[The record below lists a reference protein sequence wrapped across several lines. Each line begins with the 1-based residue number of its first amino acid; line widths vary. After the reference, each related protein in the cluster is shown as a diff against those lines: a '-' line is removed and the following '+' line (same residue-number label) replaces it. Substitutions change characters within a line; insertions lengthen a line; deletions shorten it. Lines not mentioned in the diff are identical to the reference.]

1 MNVKLRFKL
10 LISLMV
16 VFILSVSWSQGNI
29 VQAAPASV
37 SRIIVTVDREELSF
51 DVPPAI
57 IEGRTMVPLRAIFEA
72 LEAQVEWNGTTKT
85 VTGARGNTNIK
96 LVVGSKLAAINGKE
110 VQLDVPAT
118 IISSRTLVPVRFI
131 SESLGAK
138 VSWDAKLR
146 KVTILTQDVIDIP
159 DNNFEK
165 IIRKNIKKYSGDI
178 FSSDLKQI
186 EALEARKADITDL
199 EGIQYMKNVRAIYME
214 ENNISD
220 ISLLS
225 GLNKLEVISL
235 SENRISDISP
245 LAGLANLRIVY
256 LHTNLIRDLTPLKS
270 LTNLKELYLGGN
282 YIKEIGALS
291 SLIKLESLY
300 IGDNQILDMS
310 VLKNLSNLKQLDIFA
325 NSTLDITPLKSL
337 KRLEEVYVDHYN
349 EESALDDKLYN
360 KYNDMMSKT
369 KDIVAKVI
377 KPGMSDLEKELAL
390 HDYLVFN
397 TVYDYENYM
406 SDTVSDEAHQPYGVL
421 VNKVAVCDGFA
432 RTMQI
437 LLDMVGIESEFVHG
451 SSEGDRGWNGHAWNI
466 VKIDGKY
473 YHLDVTYNNID
484 KDNAEIENDSIT
496 HTYFN
501 ISDRQMSVDHKWDK
515 NAYPSCDIDSDF
527 YSRISELRKDR
538 IIDGDT
544 AYYLDRTGSIVK
556 INLVDFTTSKLSTKK
571 AKKIV
576 LSDGYIYY
584 IVSDKS
590 ENGIYKLRT
599 DRTGETKVYEGDAN
613 LIAENDGNIYY
624 IDEDGIIN
632 SLNKSGTGTQE
643 LNNNSVASAMYFT
656 EDYIIYKAYKWN
668 RGGQLYRITKDTLET
683 DKIVSDTPVGFSF
696 SSDSGFLTYYY
707 AHLERVID
715 DWIYYV
721 NESKGNSLY
730 KVKVDGTSRTS
741 LNSSDSTIIDII
753 GEWVYYHNNSD
764 NSKVYRV
771 KTDGSEDSKVQE

>member
-1 MNVKLRFKL
+1 MSVKLKFKL
-10 LISLMV
+10 LISLTV
-16 VFILSVSWSQGNI
+16 FFILSVSWSQGNL
-29 VQAAPASV
+29 VQAAPASAN
-37 SRIIVTVDREELSF
+37 RIIVTVDWEELSF

-57 IEGRTMVPLRAIFEA
+57 IDGRTMVPLRAIFEA

-96 LVVGSKLAAINGKE
+96 LVVGSKLAAVNEKE
-110 VQLDVPAT
+110 VQLDVPA
-118 IISSRTLVPVRFI
+118 IITSGRTLVPVRFI
-131 SESLGAK
+131 SESLGAN

-146 KVTILTQDVIDIP
+146 KVTILTRDIIDIP
-159 DNNFEK
+159 DNNFEN

-186 EALEARKADITDL
+186 EVLEARKADITDL

-225 GLNKLEVISL
+225 GLNKLEIISF
-235 SENRISDISP
+235 SENKISDIGP
-245 LAGLANLRIVY
+245 LAGLTNIRIVY
-256 LHTNLIRDLTPLKS
+256 LHTNLIRDLTS
-270 LTNLKELYLGGN
+270 LNSLVNLKELYLGGN
-282 YIKEIGALS
+282 SIKDITALS
-291 SLIKLESLY
+291 SLIKLENLY
-300 IGDNQILDMS
+300 IGDNQIMDLS
-310 VLKNLSNLKQLDIFA
+310 VLMNLSNLKQLDIFA
-325 NSTLDITPLKSL
+325 NCTLDITPLKSL
-337 KRLEEVYVDHYN
+337 KNLEEVYIDHYN
-349 EESALDDKLYN
+349 EESSLDDKLYN

-421 VNKVAVCDGFA
+421 VDKVAVCDGFA

-437 LLDMVGIESEFVHG
+437 LLNMVEVESEFVHG
-451 SSEGDRGWNGHAWNI
+451 SSEGERGWNGHAWNI

-484 KDNAEIENDSIT
+484 KDNTEIENDSIT
-496 HTYFN
+496 HMYFN

-515 NAYPSCDIDSDF
+515 NAYPSCDTDSDC
-527 YSRISELRKDR
+527 YTRISELREDR

-544 AYYLDRTGSIVK
+544 AYYLDRAGSIVK
-556 INLVDFTTSKLSTKK
+556 INLVDFTTSNISSKK

-590 ENGIYKLRT
+590 ENGIYKLGT
-599 DRTGETKVYEGDAN
+599 DGTGETKVLEGDVN
-613 LIAENDGNIYY
+613 LIAENEGTVYY
-624 IDEDGIIN
+624 VNGDGIIIN
-632 SLNKSGTGTQE
+632 LNKYGTGEQE
-643 LNNNSVASAMYFT
+643 INNGCITSAMYFT

-668 RGGQLYRITKDTLET
+668 SRGQLYRMSKDTLET
-683 DKIVSDTPVGFSF
+683 AKIVSDTPAGFSF
-696 SSDSGFLTYYY
+696 SSGSGILTYYY
-707 AHLERVID
+707 TPLERVVD

-721 NESKGNSLY
+721 NESKENSLY
-730 KVKVDGTSRTS
+730 KVKVDGTNRTS

-753 GEWVYYHNNSD
+753 GDWIYYHNNSD
-764 NSKVYRV
+764 MFKVYRV